1 MFRIVKWEFP
11 TQSAPYMFSTEL
23 VIGNHI
29 MFSKLQAE
37 GLQFS
42 ISGLGLTKAEREIFN
57 CKRFKMLNTVNIYI
71 GKLIITFDR
80 RGYKDHMRSVKITY
94 DQPLLK
100 GNINKK

>member
-11 TQSAPYMFSTEL
+11 VCSVPYMFSTDL
-23 VIGNHI
+23 IIGKYI
-29 MFSKLQAE
+29 MLSKLQAE

-57 CKRFKMLNTVNIYI
+57 CKRFEIRNVINIYI
-71 GKLIITFDR
+71 GKLIISFDR
-80 RGYKDHMRSVKITY
+80 RGYKRHMRNVNITY

-100 GNINKK
+100 GIR